1 MSKLKSVIL
10 LSAGLDST
18 VNLYMAMNDTEVI
31 QTITFDYG
39 QKAAKK
45 EIEKAKSLSDH
56 LKINHMVIDL
66 PWFKKI
72 GSSALTSDQ
81 HKIPTGKQV
90 SITNLDVS
98 KKTAQTVWVPNR
110 NGVFL
115 NIAAAVAEGLKA
127 QIIVP
132 GFNLEEAMTFPD
144 NSFEFIRA
152 SRKSLAYSTQNHVD
166 VQCYTV
172 NLTKKEIVDKAKTL
186 LVPFEKIWPCYFD
199 YEKWCGECE
208 SCLRAKR
215 AFRENHVDILGY
227 FGQ

>member
-1 MSKLKSVIL
+1 MSKPKSVVL

-31 QTITFDYG
+31 QTVTFDYG

-45 EIEKAKSLSDH
+45 EIEKAKVLSDD
-56 LKINHMVIDL
+56 LKIKHMVIDL
-66 PWFKKI
+66 PWLKSL
-72 GSSALTSDQ
+72 GNSSLTSDQ
-81 HKIPTGKQV
+81 HKIPIGKQV
-90 SITNLDVS
+90 SITNLEVS
-98 KKTAQTVWVPNR
+98 KKTAQSVWVPNR
-110 NGVFL
+110 NGIFL
-115 NIAAAVAEGLKA
+115 NIAAAIAEGLKA

-132 GFNLEEAMTFPD
+132 GFNLEEATTFPD
-144 NSFEFIRA
+144 NSYEFIRA
-152 SRKSLAYSTQNHVD
+152 IRKTFAFSTQNHVD

-172 NLTKKEIVDKAKTL
+172 NLAKKEIVEKAKTL
-186 LVPFEKIWPCYFD
+186 LVPFNKIWPCYFD

-215 AFRENHVDILGY
+215 AFRENHVDVLGL

>member
-1 MSKLKSVIL
+1 MSKPKSVIL

-45 EIEKAKSLSDH
+45 EIEKAKGLSNH

-127 QIIVP
+127 QTIVP

-186 LVPFEKIWPCYFD
+186 LIPFDKIWPCYFD